1 MSQNLIVVGFH
12 GKHRASEVLGQ
23 LEQLTA
29 DWALD
34 LKDAVAAYRTDDGR
48 LRIDQSLNPTTKEGA
63 GYGAFLGGMIGA
75 LLAAPFTGGMST
87 AAAATALGVSGASMG
102 MVGGAFGADDA
113 ATFKQEYGIS
123 DEFVKEIGGMIAPGD
138 SAVFAVI
145 RGGNPEQVAERF
157 RGYGGTILRTNLSP
171 RVAERV
177 QETLGAQ

>member
-23 LEQLTA
+23 LEQLTY
-29 DWALD
+29 DWSLD

-48 LRIDQSLNPTTKEGA
+48 LRIDQSVQPTTKEGA
-63 GYGAFLGGMIGA
+63 GWGAFIGGMIGA
-75 LLAAPFTGGMST
+75 ILFAPLTGGLSA
-87 AAAATALGVSGASMG
+87 AAAATTLGFGAATVG
-102 MVGGAFGADDA
+102 TVGGAIGADDA
-113 ATFKQEYGIS
+113 ESFKRQYGIS
-123 DEFVKEIGGMIAPGD
+123 DEFVQQAGGMIAPGD

-157 RGYGGTILRTNLSP
+157 QGYGGTVLKTTLSP

-177 QETLGAQ
+177 QETLRA